1 MNIPVISGRAF
12 YQEDAASAGGAYI
25 FNETARL
32 QYDLVAGEYITG
44 NAYVEVP
51 PAVIAGFIDDVK
63 YASFRTTV
71 EPMAFY
77 VPAEKDL
84 SRSQYPRSHCFHW
97 KSVYFG
103 RQGFSGRGI
112 VL

>member
-63 YASFRTTV
+63 YASFRTTI

-77 VPAEKDL
+77 VPAEKD
-84 SRSQYPRSHCFHW
+84 YW
-97 KSVYFG
+97 KSVYLG